1 MSECCKKSYII
12 WILSP
17 FYIVAIVLNFLC
29 LFRLPYNRGLYDDLK
44 QSWEKSPIISISFD
58 QYYINKLKG
67 KINVNNTNELHK
79 ALVVKRLDK
88 KYNYKYLLR
97 EDVNEPGFHLC
108 GKDGEGNYLF
118 LHNDTDCPINEFRIS
133 FSSNPHNDE
142 DEYNYYYRYKTTKF
156 YDGIYLHYSNENIY
170 STILTDIDFKLVNSM
185 YNNYEPYSQIYFTSN
200 RIIED
205 DYTLY
210 LIMKNYMGLSLSPPI
225 DGKRDLTE
233 FKTFLNY
240 GTKLGL
246 NIISLIFLIL
256 SFVTLIIDST
266 KEAKP
271 PIFQIITFILLYIQI
286 VIQIIIFIYYGELD
300 QIDIIMNKYYD
311 IFYFDSEYFI
321 YNTVI
326 LSFVVIIA
334 TFYLFLTNYRKN
346 DNNYYYF
353 LVYCF
358 RYSIFNKC
366 CFCCKE
372 RVERNKERNIRIIYE
387 LNIEI
392 NKLEE
397 EKYERNVDKNEL
409 IDNNRKILEEIENKS
424 NILKKMKED
433 ENSDRNMN
441 EEEEIKFEKLFQK
454 LIKENKLNIKKF
466 EDLRK
471 QIKETEK
478 EINYYKMI
486 EFKKELNNQ

>member
-108 GKDGEGNYLF
+108 GKDGQGNYLF
-118 LHNDTDCPINEFRIS
+118 LPNDIDCPINEFRIS
-133 FSSNPHNDE
+133 FSPNPDSDK
-142 DEYNYYYRYKTTKF
+142 DEYNYFYHYKTTIF
-156 YDGIYLHYSNENIY
+156 YNGIYLHYSNENIY
-170 STILTDIDFKLVNSM
+170 SSILTDIDFKLVNSM
-185 YNNYEPYSQIYFTSN
+185 YDNYEPYRQISFTSP
-200 RIIED
+200 RIIEK

-210 LIMKNYMGLSLSPPI
+210 LIMKDYMGLSLSPPI
-225 DGKRDLTE
+225 DGKRDLTD

-240 GTKLGL
+240 GNKLYL
-246 NIISLIFLIL
+246 NIPSLIFLIL
-256 SFVTLIIDST
+256 SFITLMIDNI
-266 KEAKP
+266 KEGKP
-271 PIFQIITFILLYIQI
+271 PIFQIITIIFLYIQM
-286 VIQIIIFIYYGELD
+286 VIQIIIFIYYGKLTEINL
-300 QIDIIMNKYYD
+300 IMNKYYN
-311 IFYFDSEYFI
+311 IYSFDSEYFD
-321 YNTVI
+321 YSTVVF
-326 LSFVVIIA
+326 SFVVIIT
-334 TFYLFLTNYRKN
+334 TFYLFLTNHRYY
-346 DNNYYYF
+346 DNNYYYH

-366 CFCCKE
+366 CYCCKE
-372 RVERNKERNIRIIYE
+372 RVERNKERNSRIISE
-387 LNIEI
+387 LNNEI

-397 EKYERNVDKNEL
+397 EKYEYSKEKKKL
-409 IDNNRKILEEIENKS
+409 IDINKKILEEIVNKS
-424 NILKKMKED
+424 NILNNMKD
-433 ENSDRNMN
+433 DKNSFWNMN
-441 EEEEIKFEKLFQK
+441 EEEEDKFEKQFQQ
-454 LIKENKLNIKKF
+454 LIKDNELNIKKF
-466 EDLRK
+466 ENLK
-471 QIKETEK
+471 NQIKEIEK

-486 EFKKELNNQ
+486 EFKQELNNQ